1 MCGDSP
7 GKSRRPR
14 VIETRRAGD
23 DHQVVTVQGG
33 KGNYRRSP
41 CSDCPW
47 RVDAVGEFPA
57 EAFKHSAR
65 TAYDMAQS
73 TFACHQS
80 GVKKPAICAGFLLRG
95 ADHNMSNRLRR
106 MKGEIVDDVTDG
118 GVELH
123 DSYRAMA
130 VANGVDP
137 EDPILSPC
145 RD

>member
-1 MCGDSP
+1 MCSDSAS
-7 GKSRRPR
+7 KKKPR
-14 VIETRRAGD
+14 VIETRSAGEE
-23 DHQVVTVQGG
+23 HQVVTVQGG
-33 KGNYRRSP
+33 KGTYRRAP

-57 EAFKHSAR
+57 EAFRHSAR
-65 TAYDMAQS
+65 TAYDMSES

-95 ADHNMSNRLRR
+95 ADHNLSIRLRR
-106 MKGEIVDDVTDG
+106 MKGEIADDVADG

-130 VANGVDP
+130 AANGVDAD
-137 EDPILSPC
+137 DPILGPC